1 MNSDFESLLELQDV
15 DIQIIELEKS
25 KEEFP
30 VQVDMLGKEV
40 SDAESSLTNKEEELN
55 ECLEEKKNIE
65 EQIVNAK
72 ASLEKS
78 QERLNL
84 IKTNKEYDAVHTEIE
99 TQKHILASAD
109 KRIKKYTA
117 DIEYLQ
123 EVFEEA
129 KGEYNEIITKN
140 QPQIDELKSRIA
152 GIDSEIAKVKKKRDK
167 AVLKV
172 NKNHLRI
179 YDHIRLN
186 RKNGRV
192 ISIVDD
198 SRRNCTICYQML
210 GPQVIHDMRKGSDI
224 VYCQS
229 CGSILVW

>member
-1 MNSDFESLLELQDV
+1 MQSDFENLLELQEV

-40 SDAESSLTNKEEELN
+40 SDAESSLKSKEEELN
-55 ECLEEKKNIE
+55 ECVEEKKNVE

-78 QERLNL
+78 QERLNS

-109 KRIKKYTA
+109 KRINKHTT

-123 EVFEEA
+123 EVFKEA
-129 KGEYNEIITKN
+129 KVEYDEINTKN
-140 QPQIDELKSRIA
+140 QPQIEELTSRIA
-152 GIDSEIAKVKKKRDK
+152 GIDSEIAKVQKKRDK
-167 AVLKV
+167 AALKV
-172 NKNHLRI
+172 NKNHLRV
-179 YDHIRLN
+179 YDHIRIS
-186 RKNGRV
+186 RKNGKV

-198 SRRNCTICYQML
+198 SQRNCTICYQII
-210 GPQVIHDMRKGSDI
+210 GPQVIHDMRRGSDI
-224 VYCQS
+224 VYCQN